1 MSDGVKADETDETTE
16 RATHALIF
24 ELEYIAAKK
33 RHVEFTAI
41 QSAVKTK
48 GVELTP
54 VLFSR
59 SGMPPL
65 SRAAVTAVLKQAG
78 KKADAIEKAVTAV
91 DKEVA
96 AYCENDAELDAGLA
110 KLIKAAQSQDIPVL
124 AFTALPEPVAV
135 KLMDKLGLAEMG
147 VELIIPD
154 EVKDSF
160 PRADSW
166 LKMLKKCDKEDATLV
181 AIVSSQTACKGG
193 LTAGA
198 ACIAVPDEYTA
209 FQDFSGAKLV
219 LDSLSDVKPKEILDL
234 TLRM

>member
-1 MSDGVKADETDETTE
+1 MSTDVKKNEKKP

-24 ELEYIAAKK
+24 ELEYVAAKK
-33 RHVEFTAI
+33 RQVEFEAI
-41 QSAVKTK
+41 QGAVKSK

-59 SGMPPL
+59 SGMSPL
-65 SRAAVTAVLKQAG
+65 SRAAITDVLKHAG
-78 KKADAIEKAVTAV
+78 KKADAIEKAVAEV
-91 DKEVA
+91 DKAVL
-96 AYCENDAELDAGLA
+96 AYCEGAAELDKGLE
-110 KLIKAAQSQDIPVL
+110 KLIKATKEMAIPMF
-124 AFTALPEPVAV
+124 AFTALPVDVAK
-135 KLMDKLGLAEMG
+135 KLMDRLGLSELG
-147 VELIIPD
+147 VELLIPD
-154 EVKDSF
+154 EVKASF

-181 AIVSSQTACKGG
+181 AIVSSQTACKGA

-209 FQDFSGAKLV
+209 YQDFSGAKMV
-219 LDSLSDVKPKEILDL
+219 LESLNDVKPKEILDL

>member
-1 MSDGVKADETDETTE
+1 MSDEVKTDETQA

-24 ELEYIAAKK
+24 ELEYVAARK
-33 RHVEFTAI
+33 RQVEFTAI
-41 QSAVKTK
+41 KGAVKTK

-54 VLFSR
+54 VSFAR
-59 SGMPPL
+59 SGMSPL
-65 SRAAVTAVLKQAG
+65 SRAAITSVLKQAG
-78 KKADAIEKAVTAV
+78 KKADAIEKAVSAV
-91 DKEVA
+91 EKEVA
-96 AYCENDAELDAGLA
+96 AYCENDAELDKGLE
-110 KLIKAAQSQDIPVL
+110 KLIKAVQKKEIPVL
-124 AFTALPEPVAV
+124 AFTALPEAVAIT
-135 KLMDKLGLAEMG
+135 LMEKLGLDKMG
-147 VELIIPD
+147 VELVIPD

-181 AIVSSQTACKGG
+181 AVVSSQISCKGG

-198 ACIAVPDEYTA
+198 ACIAVPDEFTA

-219 LDSLSDVKPKEILDL
+219 LDSLSDAKPNEILDL

>member
-1 MSDGVKADETDETTE
+1 MSKEKKTDETPE

-24 ELEYIAAKK
+24 ELEYVAANK
-33 RHVEFTAI
+33 RQVEFDSI
-41 QSAVKTK
+41 KSAAATK
-48 GVELTP
+48 GVEVTP
-54 VLFSR
+54 VSFSR
-59 SGMPPL
+59 SGMSPL

-78 KKADAIEKAVTAV
+78 KKTDAIEKAVAEVEKAATAF
-91 DKEVA
+91 
-96 AYCENDAELDAGLA
+96 CENGDELNAGLE
-110 KLIKAAQSQDIPVL
+110 KLIKATQANGIPGL
-124 AFTALPEPVAV
+124 TFTALPEEKAI
-135 KLMDKLGLAEMG
+135 KLMNRLGLAEMG

-160 PRADSW
+160 PRADAW

-198 ACIAVPDEYTA
+198 ACIAVPDQYTA
-209 FQDFSGAKLV
+209 FQDFSGAKMV
-219 LDSLSDVKPKEILDL
+219 LDSLSDAKPKEILDL

>member
-1 MSDGVKADETDETTE
+1 MSTDVKTDKTPA

-24 ELEYIAAKK
+24 ELEYVAAKK
-33 RHVEFTAI
+33 RQLEFKAI
-41 QSAVKTK
+41 KSAVATK
-48 GVELTP
+48 GVELSS

-59 SGMPPL
+59 SGMSPL

-78 KKADAIEKAVTAV
+78 KKTDAIEKAVSAV
-91 DKEVA
+91 EKEVA
-96 AYCENDAELDAGLA
+96 AFCENGAELDKGLE
-110 KLIKAAQSQDIPVL
+110 KLIKVTQEKGIPVI
-124 AFTALPEPVAV
+124 AFTALSE
-135 KLMDKLGLAEMG
+135 KNSKNLMDQLGLTDAG
-147 VELIIPD
+147 VELVIPD

-181 AIVSSQTACKGG
+181 AIVTSQTACKGG

-198 ACIAVPDEYTA
+198 ACIAVPDEYTD
-209 FQDFSGAKLV
+209 FQDFSGAKMILA
-219 LDSLSDVKPKEILDL
+219 SLSDAKPKDILDL

>member
-1 MSDGVKADETDETTE
+1 MSDDVKTEETPA

-33 RHVEFTAI
+33 RHVEFVSTK
-41 QSAVKTK
+41 SAAKTK
-48 GVELTP
+48 GVELTQ
-54 VLFSR
+54 VSFAR
-59 SGMPPL
+59 SGMSPL
-65 SRAAVTAVLKQAG
+65 SRAAITSVLKQAG
-78 KKADAIEKAVTAV
+78 KKFDAIEKAVAEV
-91 DKEVA
+91 NKAVA
-96 AYCENDAELDAGLA
+96 AYCEKDAELDAGLA
-110 KLIKAAQSQDIPVL
+110 KLIKATQKRGIPVL
-124 AFTALPEPVAV
+124 AFSALPEALAQ
-135 KLMDKLGLAEMG
+135 KLMDKLGLAGMG

-154 EVKDSF
+154 EVKESF

-166 LKMLKKCDKEDATLV
+166 LKMLKKCDKEDAALV
-181 AIVSSQTACKGG
+181 AIVSSQIACKGA

-209 FQDFSGAKLV
+209 YQDFSGAKMV

>member
-1 MSDGVKADETDETTE
+1 MSNDVKTDEKQE

-24 ELEYIAAKK
+24 ELEYVAARK
-33 RHVEFTAI
+33 RKVEFDSTK
-41 QSAVKTK
+41 SAVKTK

-59 SGMPPL
+59 SGMSPL
-65 SRAAVTAVLKQAG
+65 SRAGIINVLKQAG
-78 KKADAIEKAVTAV
+78 KKHDAIEKAVAEV
-91 DKEVA
+91 DKAVS
-96 AYCENDAELDAGLA
+96 AYCANDAELDKGLE
-110 KLIKAAQSQDIPVL
+110 KLIKAVQKQNIPVL
-124 AFTALPEPVAV
+124 AFTALPEEVANT
-135 KLMDKLGLAEMG
+135 LMDKLGLAEMG

-166 LKMLKKCDKEDATLV
+166 LKMLKKCDKEDATLIAV
-181 AIVSSQTACKGG
+181 VSSQIACKGG

-209 FQDFSGAKLV
+209 FQDYSGAKMV
-219 LDSLSDVKPKEILDL
+219 LESLSDVRPQEILDL

>member
-1 MSDGVKADETDETTE
+1 MSDEVKTDEKQA

-24 ELEYIAAKK
+24 ELEYVAARK
-33 RHVEFTAI
+33 RQVEFTAI
-41 QSAVKTK
+41 KTAAKTK

-54 VLFSR
+54 VSFAR
-59 SGMPPL
+59 SGMSPL
-65 SRAAVTAVLKQAG
+65 SRAAVTSVLIQAG
-78 KKADAIEKAVTAV
+78 KKADAIEKAVASV
-91 DKEVA
+91 EKEVK
-96 AYCENDAELDAGLA
+96 AYCENDAELDKGLE
-110 KLIKAAQSQDIPVL
+110 KLIKAVQGKGIPVV
-124 AFTALPEPVAV
+124 AFTALPEAVAV
-135 KLMDKLGLAEMG
+135 TLMEKLGLDKMG
-147 VELIIPD
+147 VELVIPD
-154 EVKDSF
+154 EVKESF

-181 AIVSSQTACKGG
+181 AVVSSQIACKGG

>member
-1 MSDGVKADETDETTE
+1 MSDDVKTDETPA

-24 ELEYIAAKK
+24 ELEYVAAKK
-33 RHVEFTAI
+33 RQVEFNAI
-41 QSAVKTK
+41 KIAAKTK

-54 VLFSR
+54 VSFAR
-59 SGMPPL
+59 SGMSPL
-65 SRAAVTAVLKQAG
+65 SRAAITSVLKQAG
-78 KKADAIEKAVTAV
+78 KKHDAIEKAVASV

-96 AYCENDAELDAGLA
+96 AYCENDAELDAGLG
-110 KLIKAAQSQDIPVL
+110 KLIKATQKQDIPVL
-124 AFTALPEPVAV
+124 TFTALPEVLAK
-135 KLMDKLGLAEMG
+135 KLMDKLGLTEMG
-147 VELIIPD
+147 VELIVPD
-154 EVKDSF
+154 EVKESF

-181 AIVSSQTACKGG
+181 AIVSSQIACKGA

-209 FQDFSGAKLV
+209 YQDFSGAKMV
-219 LDSLSDVKPKEILDL
+219 LDSLGDAKPKEILDL

>member
-1 MSDGVKADETDETTE
+1 MSDEVKTDEKQA

-24 ELEYIAAKK
+24 ELEYVAARK
-33 RHVEFTAI
+33 RQVEFTAI
-41 QSAVKTK
+41 KTAAKTK

-54 VLFSR
+54 VSFAR
-59 SGMPPL
+59 SGMSPL
-65 SRAAVTAVLKQAG
+65 SRAAVTSVLIQAG
-78 KKADAIEKAVTAV
+78 KKADAIEKAVASV
-91 DKEVA
+91 EKEVK
-96 AYCENDAELDAGLA
+96 AYCENDAELDKGLE
-110 KLIKAAQSQDIPVL
+110 KLIKAVQEKGIPVV
-124 AFTALPEPVAV
+124 AFTALPEAVAV
-135 KLMDKLGLAEMG
+135 TLMEKLGLDKMG
-147 VELIIPD
+147 VELVIPD
-154 EVKDSF
+154 EVKESF

-181 AIVSSQTACKGG
+181 AVVSSQIACKGG